1 MTWDKVHPEII
12 RVLTNHRLTWD
23 RGARAAFNPRWPL
36 YLWGKPGSGKTS
48 VAGLIYQEAAGRP
61 MWINAGKGF
70 RAVASACAEP
80 QPLWGYGLIP
90 LREAEHWLELEER
103 SLVVLDDIALRDRVS
118 EAQFEVMQEFL
129 NRRQGK
135 PTVITGNMS
144 IEQIAKVY
152 DDRVASRIAAGTLI
166 EIDGDDKRLEDED
179 VPF

>member
-1 MTWDKVHPEII
+1 MV
-12 RVLTNHRLTWD
+12 
-23 RGARAAFNPRWPL
+23 G
-36 YLWGKPGSGKTS
+36 
-48 VAGLIYQEAAGRP
+48 
-61 MWINAGKGF
+61 
-70 RAVASACAEP
+70 
-80 QPLWGYGLIP
+80 
-90 LREAEHWLELEER
+90 
-103 SLVVLDDIALRDRVS
+103 
-118 EAQFEVMQEFL
+118 QFEVMQEFL

>member
-23 RGARAAFNPRWPL
+23 RATFNPRWPL

-48 VAGLIYQEAAGRP
+48 VAGLIYQEATGRP

-70 RAVASACAEP
+70 RAVASASAEP
-80 QPLWGYGLIP
+80 QPLWGYGMIP
-90 LREAEHWLELEER
+90 LREVEHWLELEER